1 MIDINDIIFEK
12 YREGKIDS
20 QKMVLLLE
28 SSIKKESNKKRGT
41 TMDDNIFQNVFDLIQ
56 DYLPDG
62 WEKTVLFVGYTTGSY
77 SMKFYAKTNSRYI
90 DCFSFAGVSKKDLTK
105 LFMKIDKVLKT
116 ERNKLTEK
124 NKWTVLTMVVDSTGA
139 MKTFFEYDDHSDDMI
154 AYEKKWKKKY
164 LTT

>member
-1 MIDINDIIFEK
+1 MVDINDIIFEK

-28 SSIKKESNKKRGT
+28 AGIKKESNKKET
-41 TMDDNIFQNVFDLIQ
+41 TMDDSIFQNVFDLIH

-62 WEKTVLFVGYTTGSY
+62 WKKTVLFVGYTTGSY
-77 SMKFYAKTNSRYI
+77 SMKFYTKTNSRYI
-90 DCFSFAGVSKKDLTK
+90 DCFSFAGVSKNDLTK
-105 LFMKIDKVLKT
+105 LFKKIDRVLKT

-139 MKTFFEYDDHSDDMI
+139 MKTSFDYDDHSNDMI